1 MVPFVCLIFVA
12 VCCPL
17 TTSSNWDIIRLI
29 LARGLRLMGIISQ
42 FERHRL
48 LISNYHVCWKE
59 PYITIHV
66 LTKEVFALNFV
77 ECCKHSS
84 ECSSHFSFL
93 STQPRFKLCQFPALK
108 FFDLC
113 KKDGR
118 QKSLYTL
125 NGRFSTLAQE
135 KAYDSLCESFDT
147 FWK

>member
-1 MVPFVCLIFVA
+1 
-12 VCCPL
+12 
-17 TTSSNWDIIRLI
+17 
-29 LARGLRLMGIISQ
+29 MGIISQ

-84 ECSSHFSFL
+84 ECGSHFSFL
-93 STQPRFKLCQFPALK
+93 LLLPRFKLCQFPALK

-118 QKSLYTL
+118 LKSLYTL

-135 KAYDSLCESFDT
+135 KAYDSLCESFES
-147 FWK
+147 FRKYCYECA

>member
-1 MVPFVCLIFVA
+1 
-12 VCCPL
+12 
-17 TTSSNWDIIRLI
+17 
-29 LARGLRLMGIISQ
+29 MGIISQ

-77 ECCKHSS
+77 ECCEHSS
-84 ECSSHFSFL
+84 ECGSHFSFL
-93 STQPRFKLCQFPALK
+93 STQPRFKLCQIPALK

-118 QKSLYTL
+118 LKSSYKL
-125 NGRFSTLAQE
+125 NGRFSILAQE
-135 KAYDSLCESFDT
+135 KAYASLCESFDS
-147 FWK
+147 FGKYCYECA